1 MMYINDRDGDYILNK
16 YHSLSKPY
24 DIMNR
29 FVRNDDIFD
38 PATGMDGDEIIK
50 ELFDMERNS
59 GDLPHP
65 ILKANALRFVLENT
79 RISCDPR
86 DRYPALNSVD
96 RPLNKAL
103 ITPWKNRV
111 FGEIVPEV
119 GKKRAYLEDNG
130 IVTIWADYDH
140 SVPYWERVFGLGFK
154 GILEDCEKRRA
165 ETTLTEEQEI
175 FFEGIRITYEAILAF
190 IGRLADLAEKTEGS
204 ERMAAALNNILHN
217 APATFY
223 EALLVDYIYFMI
235 SEHVDALQVRSLSN
249 FDRILYPYY
258 KNDMENGATE
268 EELKTELAYFLMQ
281 FASIDNYWGQ
291 PVFLGGTRAD
301 GESEI
306 NELSYAFLEVYDNL
320 NIYNPKIQ
328 LKIAKNTPKPFVLK
342 ALDMIRRG
350 NNSIVFV
357 CEETMIKGLTR
368 NGISYEDARLANI
381 KGCYEYAI
389 QCSFDCGMNYLNMMK
404 PLEYALH
411 GGRDGISGHPCGLE
425 SPPLSYYDTFDK
437 LYSEYRRQMKYLVDT
452 VVDVVNGFEDHLTY
466 INPLSMLSATYPICV
481 ERGRD
486 AMGGGSADNISAV
499 MFGFLADICDSLTM
513 LKKYVYDKKEL
524 TLSEF
529 VEILDNNFEGHEIFR
544 RRLLADREKYGNN
557 KEVPDRF
564 AVELAEYATS
574 LVRGKPTAIRRNGHW
589 TVGFHVARMSYIQAP
604 FTAAAPNGR
613 KIGEELS
620 KNVSASMG
628 QNREGATAAILSATK
643 IDATSFASDACL
655 DLGLLPSAVKGED
668 GLEAMYGLLRT
679 FTSRGGHALHINVFD
694 ADTLRAAQRE
704 PDKYRDLQIRVCGW
718 NVLWNNINK
727 EEQDGFIRQAEAL
740 V

>member
-1 MMYINDRDGDYILNK
+1 MMYLNDRDGEYVLNK
-16 YHSLSKPY
+16 YHLLSKPY

-29 FVRNDDIFD
+29 FVRNDGIFD
-38 PATGMDGDEIIK
+38 PSTGMDGDEIIR
-50 ELFDMERNS
+50 ELKRIDGENKL
-59 GDLPHP
+59 LPHP
-65 ILKANALRFVLENT
+65 IRKALALRFVLENT

-86 DRYPALNSVD
+86 DRYPAINAID
-96 RPLNKAL
+96 RPLNRVL
-103 ITPWKNRV
+103 ITPWKNEV
-111 FGEIVPEV
+111 LNEIVPDV
-119 GKKRAYLEDNG
+119 GKRRAYLEDNG
-130 IVTIWADYDH
+130 IVAIWPDYDH

-154 GILEDCEKRRA
+154 GILEDCEKRRT
-165 ETTLTEEQEI
+165 EMDLTPEQDI
-175 FFEGIRITYEAILAF
+175 FFEGIRLTYEAIIAF
-190 IGRLADLAEKTEGS
+190 IGRLADLAEKTNGS
-204 ERMAAALNNILHN
+204 ERMAKALRNIQCS

-223 EALLVDYIYFMI
+223 EAMLTDYIYFMI

-249 FDRILYPYY
+249 FDRIMYPYY
-258 KNDMENGATE
+258 QKAIDCGESE
-268 EELKTELAYFLMQ
+268 EEVRIELAYFLMQ

-291 PVFLGGTRAD
+291 PVFLGGTKPN

-306 NELSYAFLEVYDNL
+306 NPLSYTFLEVYDDL

-328 LKIAKNTPKPFVLK
+328 IKIAENTPKPFVLK

-350 NNSIVFV
+350 NNSIALV
-357 CEETMIKGLTR
+357 CSETIEKSMMR
-368 NGISYEDARLANI
+368 VGISLEDARLANV

-411 GGRDGISGHPCGLE
+411 EGCDGITGHFAGLK
-425 SPPLSYYDTFDK
+425 SPPLSYYDTFEK
-437 LYSEYRRQMKYLVDT
+437 LYAEYRRQMKYLVGE
-452 VVDVVNGFEDHLTY
+452 VVEVVNGYEDYLSY

-481 ERGRD
+481 ENGRD
-486 AMGGGSADNISAV
+486 AMGGGSADNISAI
-499 MFGFLADICDSLTM
+499 MYGFIGEIADSLTM
-513 LKKYVYDKKEL
+513 LKKYVYDRGEIS
-524 TLSEF
+524 LSDF
-529 VEILDNNFEGHEIFR
+529 VAILDKNFEGHELFR
-544 RRLLADREKYGNN
+544 RKLLNDREKYGNN

-564 AVELAEYATS
+564 AVELAKYAQE
-574 LVRGKPTAIRRNGHW
+574 LLDGKPTAEKRKGRW
-589 TVGFHVARMSYIQAP
+589 TAGFHVARMSYIQAP
-604 FTAAAPNGR
+604 HTAAAPNGR
-613 KIGEELS
+613 RIGDELS

-643 IDATSFASDACL
+643 IDASAFMGDACL
-655 DLGLLPSAVKGED
+655 DLGLLPSAVKGDD

-694 ADTLRAAQRE
+694 ADTLRDAQKN